1 MSEGERPALHVKPS
15 GAWRDGWPDR
25 AAWQAFIVGAIKVQL
40 VWLVV
45 YGGASWITEQRSTRF
60 DFSTPLDAKTPFVP
74 AAAIVYMLLL
84 PLLWVAPFVLRAPAA
99 IGQFA
104 KSLQILILLSG
115 IGFLLLPS
123 NDPIVP
129 TTLGGLSGLVFNFAD
144 AINLKHNLFPSL
156 HVGMAV
162 VCAHAYGQ
170 RLSPLAT
177 CLCWA
182 AATGIALATLLTY
195 QHYIADVVAGGATG
209 WLVAL
214 YMLRSPNLSA

>member
-1 MSEGERPALHVKPS
+1 MSEGERPALHAEPS
-15 GAWRDGWPDR
+15 DAWRDGWPDR
-25 AAWQAFIVGAIKVQL
+25 AAWQAFFLGALQVQL

-45 YGGASWITEQRSTRF
+45 YGGASWVTEQRSTRF
-60 DFSTPLDAKTPFVP
+60 DFATPLDAKIPFVP
-74 AAAIVYMLLL
+74 TAAIVYLLL
-84 PLLWVAPFVLRAPAA
+84 MPLLWAAPIMLRRPAA
-99 IGQFA
+99 IRQFA
-104 KSLQILILLSG
+104 RSLQILILLSG

-123 NDPIVP
+123 NDPIAP

-170 RLSPLAT
+170 HLSPLPT

-209 WLVAL
+209 WLVAS

>member
-1 MSEGERPALHVKPS
+1 
-15 GAWRDGWPDR
+15 
-25 AAWQAFIVGAIKVQL
+25 
-40 VWLVV
+40 VV
-45 YGGASWITEQRSTRF
+45 YGGASWVTEQRSTRF
-60 DFSTPLDAKTPFVP
+60 DFSTPLDAKIPFVP
-74 AAAIVYMLLL
+74 TAAIAYLLL
-84 PLLWVAPFVLRAPAA
+84 MPLLWAAPIMLRTPAA
-99 IGQFA
+99 IRQFA

-129 TTLGGLSGLVFNFAD
+129 TTLGGLEGLVFNFAD

-170 RLSPLAT
+170 HLSPLAT

-209 WLVAL
+209 WLVAS
-214 YMLRSPNLSA
+214 YMPRCPNLSA